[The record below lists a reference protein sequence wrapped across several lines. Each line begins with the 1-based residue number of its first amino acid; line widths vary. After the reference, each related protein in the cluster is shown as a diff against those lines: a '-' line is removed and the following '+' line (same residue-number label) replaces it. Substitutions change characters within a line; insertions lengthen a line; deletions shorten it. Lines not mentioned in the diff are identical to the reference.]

1 MKKSEL
7 RSIILEELEKS
18 NDSLLMEKFAS
29 SIIADINN
37 RIAGGRSNSTD
48 LWNGTANTYGIAWD
62 KVKDEHVSTDA
73 NPRRDVLNIFFV
85 EQGTENPYADYRTD
99 YRDGKRV
106 SVQPTFYRSGLLG
119 ITVGKKV
126 IGFTGKFSYRDP
138 AANKRSKKVDLDG
151 SNHDKAGMGV
161 DLKVWN
167 YKRMLE
173 ISSEVFSIDIS
184 AVRNWNVELKSLRAD
199 QKDGA
204 TAMQQNSD
212 ILKDNKRR
220 YQTALKDLKD
230 AGVEGKEFDI
240 VLAHLDDA
248 EQILTKELKQKIKE
262 TRKGVVYPGWD
273 SPFELA
279 VNLHKN
285 MVDKFKDFQRYA
297 KNAKKDG
304 GSWYEQYL
312 TDIAHEVAEI
322 KADFDKRLARAVAQG
337 PVEITESVLPVYEA
351 EVNEEYVESM
361 DSIEI
366 ANALGK
372 IQQLWYEWKSG
383 PMTEPNDIKPAKK
396 ELKGWIDNW
405 FKKEIK

>member
-1 MKKSEL
+1 MKKSDL
-7 RSIILEELEKS
+7 KALILEVFNKNKEE
-18 NDSLLMEKFAS
+18 LLMEKFAS

-37 RIAGGRSNSTD
+37 RIAGGKNNSTS

-73 NPRRDVLNIFFV
+73 NPRRDMLNIFFV
-85 EQGTENPYADYRTD
+85 EQGTENPYADYQSD
-99 YRDGKRV
+99 WVDGKRV
-106 SVQPTFYRSGLLG
+106 SRPATFYRSGLLG

-126 IGFTGKFSYRDP
+126 IGFTGKFNYKDP
-138 AANKRSKKVDLDG
+138 AASKRSKKVDFDAA
-151 SNHDKAGMGV
+151 NYDKAGSGV
-161 DLKVWN
+161 DVKVWN

-173 ISSEVFSIDIS
+173 ISSEVFSIDID
-184 AVRNWNVELKSLRAD
+184 AVRNWNVELKSLRD
-199 QKDGA
+199 SQKDGA
-204 TAMQQNSD
+204 TAMQQNSK
-212 ILKDNKRR
+212 ILKDNQSR
-220 YQTALKDLKD
+220 YKSALKDLKD

-297 KNAKKDG
+297 KSAKKDG

-322 KADFDKRLARAVAQG
+322 KADFDKRLARAIAQG

-372 IQQLWYEWKSG
+372 IQQLWSEWKSG
-383 PMTEPNDIKPAKK
+383 PMTEPSDIKPAQK